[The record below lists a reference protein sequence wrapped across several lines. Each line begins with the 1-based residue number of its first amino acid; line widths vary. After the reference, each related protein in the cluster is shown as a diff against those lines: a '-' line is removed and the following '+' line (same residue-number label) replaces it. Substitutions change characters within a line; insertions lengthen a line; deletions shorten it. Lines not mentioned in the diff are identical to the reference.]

1 MIRSAEAQQQC
12 HSQLHYCTLLLY
24 VCVDAMWVPQGGANA
39 DAEQGVQLLAEEI
52 MQYWTTHQQQQQQQQ
67 QPPQDAA
74 SSSSANRLTV
84 VVPAGTGTTAAF
96 LSRHLK
102 RLCAAA
108 NSSGNSSGSSDSTA
122 DIAVIAVPCVG
133 DAPYLHRQMLR
144 VLADTSN
151 SSSSSSSS
159 SNSSGSST
167 SSTSSSSSSSSS
179 RKSASTTAAAE
190 AELPVVLEGSFKQQF
205 GEPRAALL
213 DVWRE
218 LQDADLFVDLLYG
231 VRAWEVLFEQWSRQ
245 ELLQEDST
253 LMYVHCG
260 GLEGVSSQL
269 TRYKHKKLI
278 DSKLLQ

>member
-1 MIRSAEAQQQC
+1 MLQTVVTCA
-12 HSQLHYCTLLLY
+12 
-24 VCVDAMWVPQGGANA
+24 DAMWVPQGGANA

-52 MQYWTTHQQQQQQQQ
+52 MQYWTAHHLQQQDQSS
-67 QPPQDAA
+67 A
-74 SSSSANRLTV
+74 SSSNILTV

-96 LSRHLK
+96 LSRHLR

-108 NSSGNSSGSSDSTA
+108 NSSSSSSTA
-122 DIAVIAVPCVG
+122 VDIAVIAVPCVG
-133 DAPYLHRQMLR
+133 DAPYLRRQMLR
-144 VLADTSN
+144 VLTDTSSSSSSN

-159 SNSSGSST
+159 S
-167 SSTSSSSSSSSS
+167 TSSSS
-179 RKSASTTAAAE
+179 ASTTAAAAE
-190 AELPVVLEGSFKQQF
+190 AELPVVLEGSVKQQF

-213 DVWRE
+213 AVWRE

-231 VRAWEVLFEQWSRQ
+231 VRAWEVLFEQWSSH
-245 ELLQEDST
+245 ELLLQQNSM

>member
-1 MIRSAEAQQQC
+1 MHRFKLCALCA
-12 HSQLHYCTLLLY
+12 
-24 VCVDAMWVPQGGANA
+24 DAMWVPQGGANA

-52 MQYWTTHQQQQQQQQ
+52 MQYWTLHQQQQQ
-67 QPPQDAA
+67 DTTN
-74 SSSSANRLTV
+74 SSNNRLTV

-108 NSSGNSSGSSDSTA
+108 NSSSSNSNGSSSTIA
-122 DIAVIAVPCVG
+122 DIAVVAVPCVG
-133 DAPYLHRQMLR
+133 DAPYLRRQMLR
-144 VLADTSN
+144 VLADTNNN
-151 SSSSSSSS
+151 SSSRGS
-159 SNSSGSST
+159 SST
-167 SSTSSSSSSSSS
+167 SSTSTSSTSN
-179 RKSASTTAAAE
+179 RSASTAAAAE

-231 VRAWEVLFEQWSRQ
+231 VRAWEVLFEQWSSH
-245 ELLQEDST
+245 ELLQNGT